1 MEELTTA
8 CETVKTRVPMEHHVV
23 QNKKA
28 KQAEQ
33 EAKIRLWLLKLD
45 KSILCSKK
53 KGREKDIF
61 EKIAFDL
68 PQAQTRHHNL
78 WCSAES
84 GVARSVQFGKEEEDI
99 FGLGELL
106 QSARESSKGLK
117 KRATAGANEGSSTLA
132 KL

>member
-1 MEELTTA
+1 MATKARQEHIVFKKNEQH
-8 CETVKTRVPMEHHVV
+8 CERNIVRNNPDKL
-23 QNKKA
+23 NKF
-28 KQAEQ
+28 
-33 EAKIRLWLLKLD
+33 
-45 KSILCSKK
+45 K